1 MREVI
6 VRFPAHALDDVLDRI
21 LPIVPDGVREAPAR
35 RGQVELRMV
44 GPHLPSLR
52 DIAQAVRAGVGQISF
67 QISERA
73 VPDDWRQR
81 RLSDYQAHPIGGRL
95 VVRPPWAPA
104 APDGM
109 IDIVLEEGG
118 AFGAGT
124 HPTTRTCLELM
135 LAMTLRGS
143 FADLGCGSGVL
154 AILAGLLGFSPLAA
168 VDVQPGSVDA
178 TRVNAALAGLEV
190 QAAVADLSREPAPP
204 AESFVANVPPAVH
217 AGIASSWRDE
227 SEPRVGLLSG
237 FAPADAE
244 SVARVYAASGF
255 TERRRNVVQGWVVS
269 EVSRDR

>member
-6 VRFPAHALDDVLDRI
+6 VRFPAHALDDVLDRV
-21 LPIVPDGVREAPAR
+21 LPIVPDGVREAPAP

-52 DIAQAVRAGVGQISF
+52 DIAQAVRAGVGRISF

-73 VPDDWRQR
+73 VPDDWRER
-81 RLSDYQAHPIGGRL
+81 RLADYQAHPIGGRL
-95 VVRPPWAPA
+95 LVRPPWAPA
-104 APDGM
+104 PPEGL

-135 LAMTLRGS
+135 LSMTPEGS

-154 AILAGLLGFSPLAA
+154 AILAGLLGFAPLIA

-178 TRVNAALAGLEV
+178 TRVNAARAGLEV
-190 QAAVADLSREPAPP
+190 NAAVGDLSREPAPA
-204 AESFVANVPPAVH
+204 AESFVANVPPTVH
-217 AGIASSWRDE
+217 AGIAASWRDAPD
-227 SEPRVGLLSG
+227 PRVGLISG
-237 FAPADAE
+237 FGPAHADGVAE
-244 SVARVYAASGF
+244 VYAAGGF
-255 TERRRNVVQGWVVS
+255 TEQDRHIHHGWVVS
-269 EVSRDR
+269 ELRRA